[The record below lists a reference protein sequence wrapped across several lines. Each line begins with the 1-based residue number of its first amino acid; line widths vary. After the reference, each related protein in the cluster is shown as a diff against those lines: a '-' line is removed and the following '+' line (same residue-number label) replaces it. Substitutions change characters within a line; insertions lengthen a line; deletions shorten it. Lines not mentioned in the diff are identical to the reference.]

1 MKKSLLLLFAALFI
15 AAGAMAQTDYV
26 VYQGT
31 ETSYSDPTYNCW
43 KYSFNEYVINYSN
56 MPSPGYVYNKI
67 NSISFYF
74 TGTYNS
80 STATSYT
87 CNMVVYM
94 KNVARTGF
102 TSSDNYEPVT
112 LDDRVFVGTVTATH
126 EGWVTLNLQ
135 CPFYYNN
142 TPGNHLLIAID
153 NNTGIYTGTGATNW
167 AYFGVT
173 TTSDTRGVRFYS
185 DDADIDPY
193 GPSSSVNN
201 SLSNNLPNLKINYS
215 VMSVGDVATMPYY
228 CDFEDA
234 TERGGWLFK
243 NTNDNMN
250 AGWYI
255 WGPSNDHRL
264 MCGGGQDD
272 YQTSGQPVTV
282 LAERA
287 IMLSDADQI
296 AVRFKVNVGGE
307 GGPQDDYENNCYDYV
322 MAFLAPYSEEWQ
334 PYAVDGTTTYTGS
347 SDMWDVPYA
356 LHFGSN
362 TLLGTKLVHINNQY
376 VQTIFDN
383 PAPGQKYKL
392 IFVWHND
399 GSDGDGTAATIDNIQ
414 VVDYVEYD
422 IKVGNTLVTSLNCND
437 ITDSDLVSGHIYFTP
452 ATNTITMNGATLDTE
467 DGLSINDGD
476 GGLPIENPVIE
487 LIGENDVLGGIDL
500 DSEVSEEYTGLL
512 KINGSGSLSAV
523 GLWLAENVNLLVKD
537 CELDFVTQNT
547 WCVYGY
553 GNNVFTFNNAKA
565 HFKAGSYALGDISE
579 LNLVGCE
586 ITLPENALITSTETF
601 LSVFVCN
608 SDGTA
613 ATEVMIERTD
623 GIGEDESTMLC
634 VMPNPAND
642 VIRVS
647 GLNGTEEVNIYN
659 TLGQLVK
666 SARLSDGQDLN
677 ISDLSAGIYMLRG
690 ENSAQMVKF
699 TVK

>member
-1 MKKSLLLLFAALFI
+1 MKKILHLFI
-15 AAGAMAQTDYV
+15 MAVLLIVTGTANAQTDYV
-26 VYQGT
+26 VFQGDGN
-31 ETSYSDPTYNCW
+31 SYTHPTNNCYKW
-43 KYSFNEYVINYSN
+43 SFNEYVIKYINLPGPSN
-56 MPSPGYVYNKI
+56 GYNAI

-74 TGTYNS
+74 TGTTGS
-80 STATSYT
+80 SNYQPTYS
-87 CNMVVYM
+87 CDMVVYL
-94 KNVARTGF
+94 KNVSRAEF
-102 TSSDNYEPVT
+102 TNDDKYEPVT
-112 LDDRVFVGTVTATH
+112 ANDIYFAGNVTATE
-126 EGWVTLNLQ
+126 EGWVTINLSR
-135 CPFYYNN
+135 PFYYKNISGNN
-142 TPGNHLLIAID
+142 MLIAID
-153 NNTGIYTGTGATNW
+153 NNTGSYAGTTNYCNFMTKTMTGGSVQ
-167 AYFGVT
+167 Y
-173 TTSDTRGVRFYS
+173 YS
-185 DDADIDPY
+185 DNSDINPY
-193 GPSSSVNN
+193 SVPANGYSVNDVV
-201 SLSNNLPNLKINYS
+201 PALKINHTAINA
-215 VMSVGDVATMPYY
+215 ATMPYY

-234 TERGGWLFK
+234 TERGNWMLK
-243 NTNDNMN
+243 NTTDNMN
-250 AGWYI
+250 CGWYML
-255 WGPSNDHRL
+255 GSSNHSL
-264 MCGGGQDD
+264 LCGDGQGNAN

-282 LAERA
+282 LAERT
-287 IMLSDADQI
+287 IQLSNAEQI
-296 AVRFKVNVGGE
+296 AVSFNLNVGGE
-307 GGPQDDYENNCYDYV
+307 HNSDLTYSYDYV
-322 MAFLAPYSEEWQ
+322 MVFLAPYDENWEPSTN
-334 PYAVDGTTTYTGS
+334 TTTYTGANYE
-347 SDMWDVPYA
+347 WDLPYA
-356 LHFGSN
+356 LHFGSDDVQ
-362 TLLGTKLVHINNQY
+362 GTKLTFKNGERMAVVINN
-376 VQTIFDN
+376 
-383 PAPGQKYKL
+383 PGANQKYKL
-392 IFVWHND
+392 IFVWRND
-399 GSDGDGTAATIDNIQ
+399 NSSGDGTAATIDNIQ

-422 IKVGNTLVTSLNCND
+422 IMVGNTHVTSLNCND

-476 GGLPIENPVIE
+476 GGLPIVNPVIE

-500 DSEVSEEYTGLL
+500 NSEVSEEYTGLL

-659 TLGQLVK
+659 TLGQVVK
-666 SARLSDGQDLN
+666 SARISDGESLN